1 MALPSCMAT
10 EPHPPTDV
18 FGVIVHG
25 MPVANPYRRKSKVV
39 VPAAAHP
46 LAKCVFALMRE
57 HGVTYDRLEWESGV
71 LRSTFKAWRTNNRP
85 GLDTIEAALG
95 VFRYSVLPVPPA
107 DSLPAELRAD
117 LEAVAAKHGTKTLP
131 VLEFIASAVNRR
143 PTETIDARTRLK
155 GPGQRLAKA
164 A

>member
-1 MALPSCMAT
+1 MGIQ
-10 EPHPPTDV
+10 PHPPKV
-18 FGVIVHG
+18 ASGAIVIS
-25 MPVANPYRRKSKVV
+25 MAVANPYKRKRKSKVM

-57 HGVTYDRLEWESGV
+57 HGVTYDELEWTSGV
-71 LRSTFKAWRTNNRP
+71 LRSTFKAWRTSNRP

-95 VFRYSVLPVPPA
+95 VFNYSVLPAPPA
-107 DSLPAELRAD
+107 DALPAELRED

-131 VLEFIASAVNRR
+131 VLEFISASVNRR
-143 PTETIDARTRLK
+143 PVTIDARTRLK
-155 GPGQRLAKA
+155 GPGQKLARA